1 MTYEYKCTNIQCTKR
16 NEILRIDKP
25 MNEAGESEYCEECKE
40 SLQKIYGSPAV
51 RTGDG
56 YKS

>member
-1 MTYEYKCTNIQCTKR
+1 MKYEFKCTNIQCKKR
-16 NEILRIDKP
+16 NEVLVIEKP
-25 MNEAGESEYCEECKE
+25 MVEAGTSEYWQECKE
-40 SLQKIYGSPAV
+40 PLQKIFGSPAV

>member
-1 MTYEYKCTNIQCTKR
+1 MTYEYRCTNIQCEKR
-16 NEILRIDKP
+16 NEVVVVYKP
-25 MNEAGESEYCEECKE
+25 MAEAGTAEICESCKE
-40 SLQKIYGSPAV
+40 PLQKIFGSPAV